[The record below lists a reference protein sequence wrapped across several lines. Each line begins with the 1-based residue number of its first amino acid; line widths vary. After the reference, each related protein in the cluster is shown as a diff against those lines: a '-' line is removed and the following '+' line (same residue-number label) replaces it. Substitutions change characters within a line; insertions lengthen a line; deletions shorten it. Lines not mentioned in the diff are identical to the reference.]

1 MKQIIRLITIVL
13 LLSLIGIACAAVAK
27 LQETDKKFKGV
38 ELPEKYLDDF
48 NKEVGK
54 LQYANL
60 FRSKKDDITNSDGK
74 IRIDQ
79 QGSFS
84 RGDKKKKFKVY
95 NLQAQTNGKS
105 SNTVAH
111 VEVFD
116 TIDAKTKADQD
127 EVLSLAKQAFTKSKD
142 TGKLFQVVPN

>member
-1 MKQIIRLITIVL
+1 MKQIILLITTLL
-13 LLSLIGIACAAVAK
+13 LLSLIGITCAAVAK
-27 LQETDKKFKGV
+27 LHETDKKFKGV
-38 ELPEKYLDDF
+38 ELPEKFLDDF
-48 NKEVGK
+48 NLEVGK

-60 FRSKKDDITNSDGK
+60 FRSKKDDITHSTGE

-84 RGDKKKKFKVY
+84 RGEKKKKFKVY

-105 SNTVAH
+105 SKTVAH

-116 TIDAKTKADQD
+116 TIDAKTTAEQN
-127 EVLSLAKQAFTKSKD
+127 EVLALAKEAFTKSKD
-142 TGKLFQVVPN
+142 SGKLYQVVPN